1 MSNHGSPLGADL
13 PPALAPKVPIA
24 RPGAAPSLAPPA
36 VTQIITLKEWVLPPR
51 PKPGRKPLVDTP
63 ALKRKAQNRAAQR
76 AFRERRA
83 TRVQELEQKL
93 LEVEKEKEMKEM
105 SLISSLNKLKG
116 ENQLLVKLLE
126 LMKRDIAM
134 LKLLASRNNSPA
146 VQALLPHYP
155 TLNAPSPFTM
165 DSQQI
170 LPAPL
175 ADLPRTAAVV
185 YSKLL
190 PQTYPPPAPARAS
203 VAAAEPVDCGVCIK
217 DECLCENIGLKEP
230 AASSAPSQ
238 GPPPYSAVAAS
249 PVLALGSSTSTQQ
262 HQHQPQ
268 HQPLLLLEQTLRSQ
282 LQDYKPEPAVLLKKR
297 KRDPQEAMEIDFTAH
312 FAKRPMPDL
321 LKLEKKQPPQKKQLA
336 VPFNKDLPVDLC
348 GFCLD
353 DTPCVCREAAEE
365 AAKLGL
371 DANSLPPL
379 NNLGPP
385 ANGDAHKAS
394 LPVLHPGPSL
404 EISNFLNLTPG
415 AVPLVVNPTTR
426 DPVSIQAPAEKE
438 KKEGCTGNPG
448 TCSQCQMDP
457 LLTLFCSTVASKA
470 KDAGAKPPPPL
481 LPSTPTN
488 RISGG
493 DGPSTPGPFT
503 PGGSVAPG
511 QQGLYI
517 PCADAYKTLLR
528 HKRFSQVDFSTLV
541 GKLTTRGM
549 QVEVQSVANVLRE
562 LDRNIYN

>member
-1 MSNHGSPLGADL
+1 
-13 PPALAPKVPIA
+13 PALAPKVPIA
-24 RPGAAPSLAPPA
+24 RPGAAPSSAPPA
-36 VTQIITLKEWVLPPR
+36 VTQIITSKEWVLPPR
-51 PKPGRKPLVDTP
+51 PKPGRKPSVDTP
-63 ALKRKAQNRAAQR
+63 ASKRKAQNRAAQR

-116 ENQLLVKLLE
+116 ENQSLVKSLE
-126 LMKRDIAM
+126 SMKRDIAM
-134 LKLLASRNNSPA
+134 LKSLASRNNSPA
-146 VQALLPHYP
+146 VQASSPHYP
-155 TLNAPSPFTM
+155 TSNAPSPFTM

-170 LPAPL
+170 SPAPS
-175 ADLPRTAAVV
+175 ADSPRTAAVV
-185 YSKLL
+185 YSKSS

-249 PVLALGSSTSTQQ
+249 PVSASGSSTSTQQ

-282 LQDYKPEPAVLLKKR
+282 LQDYKPEPAVSLKKR

-321 LKLEKKQPPQKKQLA
+321 SKLEKKQPPQKKQLA
-336 VPFNKDLPVDLC
+336 VPFNKDSPVDSC
-348 GFCLD
+348 GFCSD

-379 NNLGPP
+379 NNSGPP

-404 EISNFLNLTPG
+404 EISNFSNLTPG

-457 LLTLFCSTVASKA
+457 LSTLFCSTVASKA

-517 PCADAYKTLLR
+517 PCADAYKTLSR

>member
-24 RPGAAPSLAPPA
+24 RPAPPITVKPVQPGA
-36 VTQIITLKEWVLPPR
+36 LSSVTQIITLKEWVLPPR
-51 PKPGRKPLVDTP
+51 PKPGRKPSVDTP

-105 SLISSLNKLKG
+105 NLINSLNKLKG

-134 LKLLASRNNSPA
+134 LKQFATRNPQGP
-146 VQALLPHYP
+146 VGLLPAYLG
-155 TLNAPSPFTM
+155 LNAPSPFTM

-175 ADLPRTAAVV
+175 ADLPRVPV
-185 YSKLL
+185 YSKML
-190 PQTYPPPAPARAS
+190 PQHYSPPSAADVAR
-203 VAAAEPVDCGVCIK
+203 AEPVDCGVCIK
-217 DECLCENIGLKEP
+217 DQCLCENIGLKEP
-230 AASSAPSQ
+230 SNPSVASQ

-249 PVLALGSSTSTQQ
+249 PVLALGVSKPLDSLTSSSK
-262 HQHQPQ
+262 Q
-268 HQPLLLLEQTLRSQ
+268 HQPLILLEQTLRSQ
-282 LQDYKPEPAVLLKKR
+282 LQDYKPEPAVLLKR
-297 KRDPQEAMEIDFTAH
+297 KRQPQEEMEIDFTAH

-321 LKLEKKQPPQKKQLA
+321 LKLEKKQQPKKLSMT
-336 VPFNKDLPVDLC
+336 FNKDLPVDLC

-365 AAKLGL
+365 AAKLGI
-371 DANSLPPL
+371 DSNSLPPL
-379 NNLGPP
+379 NNLGAL
-385 ANGDAHKAS
+385 ANADTHKAS

-404 EISNFLNLTPG
+404 EISNFQNLTPG
-415 AVPLVVNPTTR
+415 AMPLVVNPTTR
-426 DPVSIQAPAEKE
+426 DPVSILAPAEKE

-493 DGPSTPGPFT
+493 DGTSTPVPFT